1 MQRRRSPPPVKFVNA
16 VLAAITPLWAVLH
29 PDFIPVAVSVSP
41 MGVRYLLQ
49 TSNDK
54 EDTK

>member
-1 MQRRRSPPPVKFVNA
+1 MNILKNIIA
-16 VLAAITPLWAVLH
+16 VLAAITPLWAILH

-49 TSNDK
+49 TSKDK

>member
-1 MQRRRSPPPVKFVNA
+1 MNIIA
-16 VLAAITPLWAVLH
+16 VLAAITPLWAILH
-29 PDFIPVAVSVSP
+29 PDFISVAVSVSP